1 MAASRHRNRAWSA
14 LGPAPLLVLLVLL
27 ALLAPGGAARAQ
39 DDPAQ
44 DAGAAAEA
52 EAAPAGEEGG
62 ASDVPDIDEILEGD
76 EEVLGGGG
84 FTYDPGDRRDP
95 FKSLLAAREA
105 EGEAGPRPE
114 GIPGLLIDE
123 VIVSGIFRTPEGWV
137 SQVQAASGDKSYLVR
152 VGDQLYDG
160 EIIAISA
167 NEVVFKQIVQ
177 DPTALKPYREVVKK
191 LNP

>member
-1 MAASRHRNRAWSA
+1 MLRPNSLPNSLSRAWAACWPA
-14 LGPAPLLVLLVLL
+14 LLLLVLMS
-27 ALLAPGGAARAQ
+27 
-39 DDPAQ
+39 
-44 DAGAAAEA
+44 AAAPPAAAQEGADENEA
-52 EAAPAGEEGG
+52 QGEDVLGG
-62 ASDVPDIDEILEGD
+62 ESPEDLPDIDEILEGD

-95 FKSLLAAREA
+95 FKSLLAARQADEPR
-105 EGEAGPRPE
+105 GPRPE

-123 VIVSGIFRTPEGWV
+123 VIISGIFRTPDGWLAQTQS
-137 SQVQAASGDKSYLVR
+137 SQNEKSYLIR

-160 EIIAISA
+160 DVIAISA

-177 DPTALKPYREVVKK
+177 DPTALKPFREVVKK